1 MDPPNTSP
9 AFDQTVNKGI
19 LSYKLFEK
27 LRLAWI
33 EKDKII
39 GKNVGERTSNVDLDK
54 KFFNEM
60 ERVLNQDPYGRH
72 TKMKFKS
79 ISKSDEVYLR
89 FSEVIMFYMW
99 SPLDAIT
106 ETAIKT
112 EVSGMNRMS
121 NLAKVKDVR
130 KFIVNNFGSIIH
142 EWAKIEKINPKLVE
156 YIQIDDI
163 CNLCLEKNGLPVIPD
178 KTNDS
183 HSYLDLRMILE
194 KAKSFINQLD
204 EFERGDSDINK
215 NLSRKVRELLERFHK
230 MYLSFLNN
238 IPLYNELLRG
248 VYEKEIETG
257 FNKSNFED
265 ELFDDFAETKKKSFG
280 TIWRLLF
287 NAQKVIK
294 NKIRYK
300 DLVDIYPDLGFHKIK
315 FIIDRL
321 NWSAHSEDFEYD
333 VILFKEKT
341 ELFIESLKDLMLV
354 PSTVVFYRMEKD
366 AFGIH
371 YKGNTLDGNV
381 FVMLSQEG
389 INYDLGKFYFVTSL
403 TNPAYLTGYAA
414 LVPGME

>member
-294 NKIRYK
+294 NKIR
-300 DLVDIYPDLGFHKIK
+300 
-315 FIIDRL
+315 
-321 NWSAHSEDFEYD
+321 
-333 VILFKEKT
+333 
-341 ELFIESLKDLMLV
+341 
-354 PSTVVFYRMEKD
+354 
-366 AFGIH
+366 
-371 YKGNTLDGNV
+371 
-381 FVMLSQEG
+381 
-389 INYDLGKFYFVTSL
+389 
-403 TNPAYLTGYAA
+403 
-414 LVPGME
+414 